1 MIDYLNRPRTMD
13 EIVSQWIVYRKP
25 QEPDF
30 TERVMIGKHLEKML
44 REGRVIK
51 EGDHYS
57 MRAHQAIRP
66 PGYGGPP
73 A

>member
-30 TERVMIGKHLEKML
+30 AERAMIGKHLGKML
-44 REGRVIK
+44 REGRIIK

-57 MRAHQAIRP
+57 MPTHQAIRP